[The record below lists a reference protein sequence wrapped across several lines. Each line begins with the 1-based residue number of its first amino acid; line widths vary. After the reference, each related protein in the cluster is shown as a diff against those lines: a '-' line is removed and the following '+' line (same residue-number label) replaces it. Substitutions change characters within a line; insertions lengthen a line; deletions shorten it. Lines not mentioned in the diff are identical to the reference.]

1 MAARRSPPE
10 ARPAEV
16 ARPADPINAAEARK
30 PAWLDRLK
38 RLLPVQVVIRYGQVD
53 GGHWASAIALNILI
67 SLFPMVLLI
76 MFVTSLVLRSP
87 DAYNAVLEQFA
98 RLLPGGVEGETYKE
112 LSNTL
117 NAVRSGTG
125 LLGVIS
131 VLGLLWAGSGVFGS
145 IEAALG
151 RVCGYKPRDFIP
163 GKLMHFT
170 MILFMFVLTVIG
182 IGSATALKL
191 LGPVAESH
199 GAGNI
204 FTGTSGFVLQIVLGT
219 ITGLLLSG
227 VIYTVVP
234 RGHMRLRRI
243 LPGTLLAGA
252 VFEVLTL
259 LFPLYIRITE
269 GGNRYGA
276 TFGLLL
282 VLIAYCSFLAQILMF
297 GACLN
302 DVADTRRH
310 ERSSAKARRI
320 AAPSGSGVASDEAA
334 TVVQSGSSPAQP
346 GAG

>member
-1 MAARRSPPE
+1 M
-10 ARPAEV
+10 ARP
-16 ARPADPINAAEARK
+16 PDPTDVGEAAK
-30 PAWLDRLK
+30 PGRLDRLK
-38 RLLPVQVVIRYGQVD
+38 GLLPVQVVIRYGQVD
-53 GGHWASAIALNILI
+53 GGNWAAAIALNILI

-76 MFVTSLVLRSP
+76 MFVASLVLRSP
-87 DAYNAVLEQFA
+87 DAFNAVLEQFA
-98 RLLPGGVEGETYKE
+98 RVLPGGVTGETYKE

-117 NAVRSGTG
+117 SAVRNGTG

-131 VLGLLWAGSGVFGS
+131 LLGLLWAGSGVFGT
-145 IEAALG
+145 IESALG
-151 RVCGYKPRDFIP
+151 RVYGYKPRDFIP
-163 GKLMHFT
+163 GKVMHFT

-204 FTGTSGFVLQIVLGT
+204 FTGTSGFVFQIVLGT
-219 ITGLLLSG
+219 VTGLLLSG
-227 VIYTVVP
+227 VIYAVVP
-234 RGHMRLRRI
+234 RGHQGLRHI
-243 LPGTLLAGA
+243 LPGTLLAGV

-302 DVADTRRH
+302 DVSDARRRQ
-310 ERSSAKARRI
+310 RSSAAGRLI
-320 AAPSGSGVASDEAA
+320 AAGSTAAPASDQVAA
-334 TVVQSGSSPAQP
+334 AVQSGSSTAGP
-346 GAG
+346 GTV